1 NSIVSISDT
10 DIEVLKTSIRNYQL
24 KKKKDH
30 KMSQTTY
37 CANCGKEISI
47 TARFCRFCG
56 SPIRRGQVESPAP
69 PVARRKESVQT
80 PSPEPTRF
88 VQDDAIE
95 KIPSSVVDSLYARK
109 RKKQI
114 NNEMKSLLKD
124 IDELGKKLE
133 IGLIDDTQ
141 SNNQTLKLQ
150 EKIDSLQKEK
160 ETLKPEPLEIEK
172 FIESE
177 KKWFAR
183 LEKIEEKNKAGSVS
197 RAVYDSLKDE
207 YSSELA
213 TTQRKR
219 ATEERK
225 VRRWLVDL
233 QKEVRILETKIESL
247 KVRSD
252 IEGQNQE
259 ETNQTLVKL
268 SDQRVRKA
276 TAAEVLLEIL
286 ETL

>member
-1 NSIVSISDT
+1 
-10 DIEVLKTSIRNYQL
+10 
-24 KKKKDH
+24 
-30 KMSQTTY
+30 MSQTTY

-56 SPIRRGQVESPAP
+56 SPIRRGQTESTAP
-69 PVARRKESVQT
+69 PVARRTQRART

-88 VQDDAIE
+88 VQDDVIE

-133 IGLIDDTQ
+133 IGLIDDAQ
-141 SNNQTLKLQ
+141 SNNQTVKLQ

-160 ETLKPEPLEIEK
+160 ETLKPESLEIETL
-172 FIESE
+172 IESE

-183 LEKIEEKNKAGSVS
+183 LEKIEEKNRAGSVS

-213 TTQRKR
+213 TTQRKKG
-219 ATEERK
+219 TEERK

-233 QKEVRILETKIESL
+233 QKEVRILETKVESL

-259 ETNQTLVKL
+259 EASQKIMKL

-276 TAAEVLLEIL
+276 TAAEVILEIL
-286 ETL
+286 EAL

>member
-1 NSIVSISDT
+1 
-10 DIEVLKTSIRNYQL
+10 
-24 KKKKDH
+24 
-30 KMSQTTY
+30 MSQTTY

-56 SPIRRGQVESPAP
+56 SPIRRGQVESTTP
-69 PVARRKESVQT
+69 PVARREESVQT